1 VHQYSSNTSLSSL
14 SASKLTFDSDQNNQ
28 DNVTLT
34 SAINLAHKEFIH
46 LPRVNIELVGL
57 PPNKAKLPDN
67 IVVLTQLC
75 MSWLVDELVERKY
88 LRSVSNEINGG
99 GPITS
104 TSTSSAP
111 HYQSLT
117 ELCDN
122 LNMLYMNTNDQTLHD
137 CCDMDSGDSNFT
149 DHINDYQKRCQSNNN
164 NNVFGAGTNCSNC
177 SNDGNSST
185 TTTTS
190 STNGKP
196 NASRTARFKSFKI
209 TDQELNAIGTATPIK
224 LKVLHDNEIICTY
237 QLSESTFVTICT
249 LTGKLITLSV
259 HILPNNGNNSNGDEE
274 SDCLRQLH
282 SSSGDSFHH
291 YNNNLQKPS
300 LDNSEL
306 LTLEQQ
312 SLMMSSTIS
321 TSSNDLER
329 LPKMQTPRCSHGA
342 VAYQNKLYVIGGY
355 DRGECL
361 NLCEV
366 YDPVNNTLEEM
377 RSMHCRRGR
386 AAVTWYAR
394 DTSIYVIGGSDG
406 HEDLN
411 SLEYYNIEKNEW
423 RLIKFDYQLAC
434 TNLGAIACENSIYLV
449 GLKNEKNSA
458 RTICLKYEPE
468 ANKFT
473 RLANLNNGRSQS
485 ALVWLQTSPNDFY
498 LYVFG
503 GYDQY
508 RCLSSC
514 ELYNITEDKWSL
526 IPSMHENR
534 RGCGAAYHAQS
545 HCIYIVGGTNGSQSL
560 RSVEIYDVKNKKWRA
575 GPELNIA
582 RTNVAI
588 AFIGKIP
595 PFF

>member
-1 VHQYSSNTSLSSL
+1 LFFEGQVHQYSSNTSLSSL
-14 SASKLTFDSDQNNQ
+14 SASKLTLESDHTNL
-28 DNVTLT
+28 DNATLT
-34 SAINLAHKEFIH
+34 SSINLAHKEFNH
-46 LPRVNIELVGL
+46 LPRINIELVGL

-88 LRSVSNEINGG
+88 LRLASSDINGA
-99 GPITS
+99 PITP
-104 TSTSSAP
+104 TSLSSVP
-111 HYQSLT
+111 HHQSLT

-122 LNMLYMNTNDQTLHD
+122 LNMLYMNENDHMLHD
-137 CCDMDSGDSNFT
+137 CCEMDSGDSNFN
-149 DHINDYQKRCQSNNN
+149 DHIHDYQKRCHSNHNNN
-164 NNVFGAGTNCSNC
+164 NNNNGLSAANCSNC
-177 SNDGNSST
+177 TQDGA
-185 TTTTS
+185 
-190 STNGKP
+190 TNGKQ
-196 NASRTARFKSFKI
+196 NRAARFKSFKI

-237 QLSESTFVTICT
+237 QLSEGTFVTICT
-249 LTGKLITLSV
+249 LTGKLVTLSV
-259 HILPNNGNNSNGDEE
+259 HILPSNNGNNTEEEGDT
-274 SDCLRQLH
+274 LRQLH
-282 SSSGDSFHH
+282 SLNSENGH
-291 YNNNLQKPS
+291 YNSLHKPS
-300 LDNSEL
+300 LDNTEL
-306 LTLEQQ
+306 LTPEQQ
-312 SLMMSSTIS
+312 QALMISSTVS

-329 LPKMQTPRCSHGA
+329 LPKMQMPRCSHGA
-342 VAYQNKLYVIGGY
+342 VAYQNKLFIIGGY

-366 YDPVNNTLEEM
+366 YDPVSNTLEEM

-386 AAVTWYAR
+386 AAVTWYSKDR
-394 DTSIYVIGGSDG
+394 SIYVIGGSDG

-411 SLEYYNIEKNEW
+411 SLEYFNIEKKEW

-434 TNLGAIACENSIYLV
+434 TNLGAIACENNIYLV

-468 ANKFT
+468 TNKFT

-485 ALVWLQTSPNDFY
+485 ALVWLQTGPNDFY

-526 IPSMHENR
+526 IPNMHENR
-534 RGCGAAYHAQS
+534 RGCGAAYHEQS

-588 AFIGKIP
+588 AFIGKESSLIYL
-595 PFF
+595 